1 MTKPGKTV
9 DKINV
14 ISANHT
20 YLPKEVGKST

>member
-14 ISANHT
+14 SRANHT

>member
-14 ISANHT
+14 NRANHT